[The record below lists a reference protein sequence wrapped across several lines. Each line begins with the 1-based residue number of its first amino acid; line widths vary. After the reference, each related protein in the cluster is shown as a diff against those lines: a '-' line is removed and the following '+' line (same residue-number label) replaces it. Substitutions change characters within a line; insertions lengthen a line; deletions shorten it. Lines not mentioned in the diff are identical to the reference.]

1 MVELGEPGQRRDGV
15 AHSAGWPRPRV
26 TDPQEGKMEHQE
38 QADTPTMLEQAQAA
52 GSSVAST
59 VRETAAGLSQGV
71 ASFTDVV
78 QRYPVPAV
86 LLGMGLG
93 YLIAPVFASRGRW
106 RETVGRPG
114 ASTFGSLGSTVQ
126 QATQDL
132 AHSAAETAGALSEQA
147 REVGASAARQLQEAT
162 AGMARQAEPALELG
176 RQYPIA
182 SLALMLGLGYWLA
195 SRSRP

>member
-1 MVELGEPGQRRDGV
+1 
-15 AHSAGWPRPRV
+15 
-26 TDPQEGKMEHQE
+26 MEHQE

-114 ASTFGSLGSTVQ
+114 ASTFGSLG
-126 QATQDL
+126 DL
-132 AHSAAETAGALSEQA
+132 AHSAAETAGALSELA